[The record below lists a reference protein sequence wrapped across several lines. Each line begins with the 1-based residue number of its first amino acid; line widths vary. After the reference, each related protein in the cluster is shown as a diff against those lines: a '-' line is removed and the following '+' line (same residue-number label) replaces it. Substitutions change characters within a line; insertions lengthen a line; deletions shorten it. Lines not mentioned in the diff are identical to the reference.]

1 MIGEEKHNCL
11 LKIEA
16 TEKAYKMHLEGT
28 GDEIL
33 ALLAVSI
40 AEVISRL
47 TEYDDKEEDADIVN
61 LAAKDALRRE
71 KN

>member
-16 TEKAYKMHLEGT
+16 TEKSYKMYLEGT

-47 TEYDDKEEDADIVN
+47 TEYDDKEEVADIVN